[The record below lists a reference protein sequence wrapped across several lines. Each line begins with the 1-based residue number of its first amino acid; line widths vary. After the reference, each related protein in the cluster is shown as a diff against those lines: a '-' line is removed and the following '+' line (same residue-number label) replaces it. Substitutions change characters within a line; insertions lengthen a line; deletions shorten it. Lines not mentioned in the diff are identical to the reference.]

1 MTPDVVATG
10 LTHIAGTHSKFS
22 YFKSNTNIGGVSY
35 AFTKLNLENKNVQDL
50 TDCIG
55 NYKHL
60 RDINLSHNDIKDISE
75 VQRLDHLVNLQ
86 ASHNKIDAIDF
97 FAEAYH
103 SLQYLQVTAPFF
115 QLFNR
120 YCI

>member
-1 MTPDVVATG
+1 M
-10 LTHIAGTHSKFS
+10 S
-22 YFKSNTNIGGVSY
+22 IGGVSY

-103 SLQYLQVTAPFF
+103 SLQYLQVTAP
-115 QLFNR
+115 LPS
-120 YCI
+120 YLTVIVYIAC